1 MATRIQT
8 GRKPAA
14 LKSRDFLTEVV
25 ELTRMQLPDELRD
38 VQVVGPV
45 FSLVKLHY
53 GDPAAHYEVWLQRK
67 AGLVEVG
74 LHFEGAPDANA
85 RHLAAL
91 SRHADEIADKLGPSA
106 ELEQWTASWTRVHE
120 HLPMEALDEDL
131 LLLVSQRLAAF
142 VRVLEPMVRVSR

>member
-1 MATRIQT
+1 MPSRILTR
-8 GRKPAA
+8 RKPAA
-14 LKSRDFLTEVV
+14 LKSRDFLAGAV
-25 ELTRMQLPDELRD
+25 ELTRMQLPDGLRD
-38 VQVVGPV
+38 VEVVGPV
-45 FSLVKLHY
+45 FTLVKLHY

-91 SRHADEIADKLGPSA
+91 SRRADEISDKLGPSV

-131 LLLVSQRLAAF
+131 LLLVSQRLSAF
-142 VRVLEPMVRVSR
+142 IRVLEPMVRRG

>member
-1 MATRIQT
+1 MPSRIQT

-14 LKSRDFLTEVV
+14 LKSRDFLAEVV
-25 ELTRMQLPDELRD
+25 ELTQMQLPDGLRD

-53 GDPAAHYEVWLQRK
+53 GDPAVHYEVWLQRR

-85 RHLAAL
+85 RQLAAL
-91 SRHADEIADKLGPSA
+91 SRHAEEIVDSLGPTV

-120 HLPMEALDEDL
+120 HLRMEALDEDL
-131 LLLVSQRLAAF
+131 LLVVSQRLAAF
-142 VRVLEPMVRVSR
+142 VRVLEPMVRAGR